1 MPRSFV
7 IDTDTASDDAVA
19 LVMALMHPDIEVRAI
34 TVVAG
39 NVPLLMA
46 VNNALLT
53 VERCVA
59 VGRPSVPVHSGLA
72 GPLHR
77 ALETAQY
84 VHGEDGMGDIDL
96 PPATTAVTGDDAVD
110 RLMTLPSESSDPLTL
125 VTLGPLTNVAAALA
139 RDPLLLTRYDH
150 TVMMAGAPDLV
161 GNVNTHGEFNVWCD
175 PEAGE
180 IVFAAPGRKTLVG
193 WNISRQYAVMTPAD
207 QSHLLTLGPLGA
219 FVHEINRVVEEY
231 CLHTGLAGYDLPD
244 PIAMAIAIDPTIATH
259 VTEQAVTVTI
269 DGEDHRGASVPIPT
283 PAPNSAPT
291 AAPTA
296 ENGRPTMTVV
306 WEADEAAFKAQLF
319 AACEAGMTAT

>member
-1 MPRSFV
+1 MPRPFV

-19 LVMALMHPDIEVRAI
+19 LVMALMHPDIDVKAI

-39 NVPLLMA
+39 NVPLPMA

-59 VGRPSVPVHSGLA
+59 VGRPTVPVHVGSA

-77 ALETAQY
+77 SLETAQY
-84 VHGEDGMGDIDL
+84 VHGQDGMGDIDL
-96 PPATTAVTGDDAVD
+96 PPAKTVATGDDAVQ
-110 RLMTLPSESSDPLTL
+110 RLVAFPTESADPVTL

-139 RDPLLLTRYDH
+139 LDPLLLTRYGD

-175 PEAGE
+175 PEAAE
-180 IVFAAPGRKTLVG
+180 VVFAAPGRKTLVG

-207 QSHLLTLGPLGA
+207 QAYLLTLGPLGT

-231 CLHTGLAGYDLPD
+231 CLNTGLAGYDLPD
-244 PIAMAIAIDPTIATH
+244 PIAMAIAIDPAIAIRS
-259 VTEQAVTVTI
+259 TEQAVRVTI
-269 DGEDHRGASVPIPT
+269 DGEDDRGASIPLST
-283 PAPNSAPT
+283 S
-291 AAPTA
+291 
-296 ENGRPTMTVV
+296 ESGRPTMTVV
-306 WEADEAAFKAQLF
+306 WEANETAFKAQLF
-319 AACEAGMTAT
+319 AACAAGIATTRA